1 MSHGIVA
8 RYPVT
13 RTPPRRWSWRKLL
26 RGECEGCQSATLSPD
41 ICIEAQ
47 RNYDD
52 RTEPPLRSGFV
63 RRPPATLKKRSPIN
77 PGTSCW
83 ECAPQNFA
91 SICPSVR
98 GRQCLNG
105 TKGRRNPAR
114 REVKSVPTGV
124 SKMKNQTLSTILV
137 LSTFVALAA
146 SSGAY
151 AQLGSD
157 DCASPTPISGGGQF
171 QYQLGPAT
179 TSGQGNVVMCSPGQ
193 SFLSHDV

>member
-1 MSHGIVA
+1 M
-8 RYPVT
+8 
-13 RTPPRRWSWRKLL
+13 
-26 RGECEGCQSATLSPD
+26 
-41 ICIEAQ
+41 
-47 RNYDD
+47 
-52 RTEPPLRSGFV
+52 
-63 RRPPATLKKRSPIN
+63 
-77 PGTSCW
+77 
-83 ECAPQNFA
+83 
-91 SICPSVR
+91 
-98 GRQCLNG
+98 NG